1 MKKVVIALVVVVFA
15 GGLYWLLRGGSAAPG
30 AAAAGGAAAGRPTM
44 TVELG
49 PVERQTM
56 TDLVTVVGNL
66 EGQAS
71 VEVASKVSGRLED
84 VTVRIGDRVAKG
96 GLLARVESRE
106 LAEQVRQAEASFD
119 VARATVRQRE
129 ADLKFSQTNL
139 ERSRSLFER
148 SLLPRQTLDDADAR
162 YQSSQAQ
169 LDLARAQ
176 FNQAQARLDE
186 LKITLAA
193 TEIRSPV
200 NGFVGKRLLDPGA
213 FVSSNTPLLSVV
225 EIDRVRLVAN
235 VVEKD
240 LRRVAVGSAAE
251 VEVDAFP
258 GEVFHGRV
266 ARVAPVLDPATR
278 TAQME
283 VEVPNGD
290 YRLKPGMYSRVKLT
304 VATKAAALTVPVN
317 AVVTLEGARGVFQVE
332 DGTAAGVGKEANFVK
347 VETGLEDGTRVEVLS
362 GLSDGAQVVTTGA
375 AALRDGDPVTVVKA
389 GPGPGAMPAAGSTA
403 R

>member
-1 MKKVVIALVVVVFA
+1 MKKVVIVVVAIAVA
-15 GGLYWLLRGGSAAPG
+15 AGLYWLLRGGSAEPG
-30 AAAAGGAAAGRPTM
+30 AAAAGAPPLGRPTL
-44 TVELG
+44 TIELG
-49 PVERQTM
+49 TAVRGSM
-56 TDLVTVVGNL
+56 SDLVTVVGNL
-66 EGQAS
+66 EGQATVDVS
-71 VEVASKVSGRLED
+71 SKVNGRLES
-84 VTVRIGDRVAKG
+84 VAVRIGDRVTKG
-96 GLLARVESRE
+96 GVLATVESRE
-106 LAEQVRQAEASFD
+106 IAEQVRQAEASFD

-129 ADLKFSQTNL
+129 ADLKFAQTNL
-139 ERSRSLFER
+139 DRSRSLFELQ
-148 SLLPRQTLDDADAR
+148 LLPRQTLDDADAR
-162 YQSSQAQ
+162 HQSAQAQ

-176 FNQAQARLDE
+176 FAQAQARLDE
-186 LKITLAA
+186 LKITLSS

-200 NGFVGKRLLDPGA
+200 NGFVGKRLLDPGS

-225 EIDRVRLVAN
+225 EIDHVRLVAN

-240 LRRVAVGSAAE
+240 LRRVKVGSTAD

-304 VATKAAALTVPVN
+304 VATKATALTVPTN
-317 AVVTLEGARGVFQVE
+317 AVVTVEGARGVFMVK
-332 DGTAAGVGKEANFVK
+332 DGTKDAASKEADFVK
-347 VETGLEDGTRVEVLS
+347 IETGLEDGTRIEVLA
-362 GLSDGAQVVTTGA
+362 GLSDGARVVTTGA
-375 AALRDGDPVTVVKA
+375 AALRDGDPIAIAGARA
-389 GPGPGAMPAAGSTA
+389 GPAATGRPSSAA

>member
-1 MKKVVIALVVVVFA
+1 MKKVVLAVVAVVVLA
-15 GGLYWLLRGGSAAPG
+15 GFGWLVWGRSANTG
-30 AAAAGGAAAGRPTM
+30 AAAATSAPARPTL

-49 PVERQTM
+49 ATSRGSMSDV
-56 TDLVTVVGNL
+56 VTVVGNL

-71 VEVASKVSGRLED
+71 VEVSSKVNGRLED
-84 VTVRIGDRVAKG
+84 VAVRIGDRVEKG
-96 GLLARVESRE
+96 GLLAKVEARE
-106 LAEQVRQAEASFD
+106 IQEQVRQAEASFE
-119 VARATVRQRE
+119 VGRATVRQRE

-139 ERSRSLFER
+139 DRTRSLFER
-148 SLLPRQTLDDADAR
+148 QLLPRQTLDDADAR
-162 YQSSQAQ
+162 HQSAQAQ

-176 FNQAQARLDE
+176 FTQAQARLDE
-186 LKITLAA
+186 LKITLSA

-200 NGFVGKRLLDPGA
+200 NGFVGKRLLDAGA
-213 FVSSNTPLLSVV
+213 FVSSNTPVVSVV

-240 LRRVAVGSAAE
+240 LRRVQVGSAAD

-258 GEVFHGRV
+258 GETFRGRV

-290 YRLKPGMYSRVKLT
+290 YRLKPGMYSRVRLT
-304 VATKAAALTVPVN
+304 VATKAQALTVPIN
-317 AVVTLEGARGVFQVE
+317 AVVTVEGKRGVFQVK
-332 DGTAAGVGKEANFVK
+332 DGPVKEAAFVP
-347 VETGLEDGTRVEVLS
+347 VEIGLEDGTRVEILR
-362 GLSDGAQVVTTGA
+362 GLADGVPVITTGA
-375 AALRDGDPVTVVKA
+375 AALRHGDPITIA
-389 GPGPGAMPAAGSTA
+389 SQAPAPAGGPGPAA